1 MHTLTFDDKE
11 RILLIEILESYLAGL
26 PHEIHQTT
34 HRAYREMLEE
44 KKSTLERLAQKLR
57 ES

>member
-11 RILLIEILESYLAGL
+11 RILLIEILESHLANL
-26 PHEIHQTT
+26 PHEVHKTA
-34 HRAYREMLEE
+34 HRSYREMLEE
-44 KKSTLERLAQKLR
+44 KKSMLERLAQKLR